1 MPTVVFTPSGRR
13 GEVESG
19 CTVLDAARRLGAD
32 LDSVCGGRGICGRC
46 QVVPAFGEFAK
57 HNIISDA
64 GHLSPINET
73 ELSYHGRRPLETGGR
88 LGCAA
93 RVLGDLVVD
102 VPPASQMHRP
112 VIRKSVDLTGLVI
125 DPVVH
130 PYYVEVVANDLGGD
144 RSDLR
149 LLTDAL
155 SEQWGLP
162 TMRITPNALIRLQP
176 ALAHERRDVTVA
188 VHDNNLITG
197 VWPGFFD
204 ELYGVAIDVGSTT
217 VAGHLCDLATGD
229 VLASAGLMNPQI
241 KFGEDLMSRVSYVMM
256 NPGGQVEL
264 TSAIRGALNDLI
276 HELCTQASRDRA
288 GEPPVRMSE
297 ISDIV
302 LVGNPIMHHLIL
314 GIDPTPLGGAPFPLA
329 TDLPIDGRAFDVG
342 IACPLATLHIL
353 PCIAGHVGAD
363 TAGAVLAVGPHRGDE
378 MVLLIDVGTNAEL
391 VLGNCDGLAAAS
403 SPTGPAFEGAQISSG
418 QRATAGAIERVRI
431 DRDTLEPRLK
441 VIGSDLWSDEPGFA
455 ESLPEVGITGICG
468 SGIIEAVA
476 ELFLSGVIDA
486 DGSINGGAAERTA
499 RVVADG
505 RTFAFVLHHGTPELR
520 VTQNDVRGI
529 QLAKGALYAGA
540 RLLMDR
546 AGLETVDAVK
556 LAGAFGSH
564 IDPVYALV
572 LGMIPDCDPERVT
585 SVGNAAGSG
594 AVRALLSNAARDEI
608 ASVAR
613 TITKVETA
621 IEPRFQE
628 HFVQAMGIP
637 HSTDPYAR
645 LGAVV
650 TLPERTESATPTRQR
665 RRNREA

>member
-13 GEVESG
+13 GVVEAG
-19 CTVLDAARRLGAD
+19 CTVLEAARRLGAD

-46 QVVPAFGEFAK
+46 QVVPVFGEFAK
-57 HNIISDA
+57 HAINSDRD
-64 GHLSPINET
+64 HLSPIGPT
-73 ELSYHGRRPLETGGR
+73 EEAYHGRRPLEVGGR

-93 RVLGDLVVD
+93 RINGDVLVD

-112 VIRKSVDLTGLVI
+112 VIRKSVDLSGLVI
-125 DPVVH
+125 DPIVH
-130 PYYVEVVANDLGGD
+130 PYYVDVVASDLGGD

-162 TMRITPNALIRLQP
+162 TMEISHAALRRLQP
-176 ALAHERRDVTVA
+176 ALNHTGRDVTVA
-188 VHDNNLITG
+188 VHDNRLITG

-217 VAGHLCDLATGD
+217 VAGHLCDIASGE

-241 KFGEDLMSRVSYVMM
+241 RFGEDLMSRVSYVMM
-256 NPGGQVEL
+256 NPGGEAEL
-264 TSAIRGALNDLI
+264 TAAIRGALNDLI
-276 HELCTQASRDRA
+276 LQLSKQAS
-288 GEPPVRMSE
+288 VKFSE

-314 GIDPTPLGGAPFPLA
+314 GIDPTPLGGAPFALA
-329 TDLPIDGRAFDVG
+329 TDLHVDGYATDIG

-391 VLGNCDGLAAAS
+391 VLGNRHGLAAAS
-403 SPTGPAFEGAQISSG
+403 SPTGPAFEGAQISCG

-431 DRDTLEPRLK
+431 DKDTLEPRIR
-441 VIGSDLWSDEPGFA
+441 VIGSDIWSDEPGFA
-455 ESLPEVGITGICG
+455 DALPEVGITGICG
-468 SGIIEAVA
+468 SGIIEVLA
-476 ELFLSGVIDA
+476 ELFLAGVIDS
-486 DGSINGGAAERTA
+486 DGTINGEAAARTP
-499 RVVADG
+499 RVVPDG
-505 RTFAFVLHHGTPELR
+505 RTFAYVLHRGTPELR
-520 VTQNDVRGI
+520 ITQNDVRGI

-546 AGLETVDAVK
+546 AGLETVDSVK

-572 LGMIPDCDPERVT
+572 LGMIPDCDPAKVV

-594 AVRALLSNAARDEI
+594 AVRALLSKHDRDEI
-608 ASVAR
+608 IAVAR

-628 HFVQAMGIP
+628 HFVQAMGLP
-637 HSTDPYAR
+637 HSSDPYAR

-650 TLPERTESATPTRQR
+650 ALPARSDTSGAGRTR
-665 RRNREA
+665 RRVRSA